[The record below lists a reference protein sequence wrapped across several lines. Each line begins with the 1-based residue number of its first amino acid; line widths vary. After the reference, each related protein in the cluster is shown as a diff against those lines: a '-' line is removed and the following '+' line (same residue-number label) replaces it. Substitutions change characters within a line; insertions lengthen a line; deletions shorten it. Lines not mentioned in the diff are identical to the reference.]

1 MARTVLAMATSH
13 SPGLNGPVERWFT
26 RAEPDRRIVEA
37 NGLGDYEQLA
47 REKASW
53 IGAEITEEK
62 LRERYAACQQAIATL
77 HETLARVQPQV
88 VIVVGD
94 DHREVFSSEHMPAFN
109 VHWAD
114 SVFVPPL
121 QRGRD
126 QAGDGA
132 GRSPNGTHVY
142 PVDADLG
149 RHLVHALT
157 AEHFDV
163 SYTRTVSE
171 PKGLGHSFDFV
182 CRRIMN
188 GTVVPQVPFLLN
200 TYYPPNRPTA
210 KRCYDLGRA
219 LRRSVD
225 SWASDKTV
233 AIIGSGGLSH
243 TIVDEDLDRAI
254 LAGMEHKSEDELTC
268 FPESLFVD
276 GTSEIKAWIVVG
288 GFMAEDER
296 QMRLVSY
303 NPCYRSPAG
312 TGIGNAFAYWE

>member
-13 SPGLNGPVERWFT
+13 TPGLSGPVERWFT
-26 RAEPDRRIVEA
+26 RADADRRHLETT
-37 NGLGDYEQLA
+37 GLADYEQLA

-62 LRERYAACQQAIATL
+62 LRERYAACQQAIVTL
-77 HETLARVQPQV
+77 QETMVQARPQV

-114 SVFVPPL
+114 SVFVPPFS
-121 QRGRD
+121 RGREP
-126 QAGDGA
+126 GDGD
-132 GRSPNGTHVY
+132 GTHVY

-149 RHLVHALT
+149 GYLVHALT
-157 AEHFDV
+157 AEQFDV
-163 SYTRTVSE
+163 SYTRTVPE
-171 PKGLGHSFDFV
+171 TKGLGHSFDFV

-210 KRCYDLGRA
+210 KRCYDLGKA

-225 SWASDKTV
+225 SWESDKTV

-243 TIVDEDLDRAI
+243 HVVDEGVDRAI
-254 LAGMEHKSEDELTC
+254 LAGMEHKSEEELTC
-268 FPESLFVD
+268 FPESVFVD
-276 GTSEIKAWIVVG
+276 GTSEIKAWIVIA

-303 NPCYRSPAG
+303 TPCYRSPAG
-312 TGIGNAFAYWE
+312 TGVGNAFAYWE